1 MPTYP
6 PSPEAWAREFAEESR
21 RAQSIG
27 QRGLLVAGA
36 SSVTAGLVL
45 QSLGVLIAG
54 TAAFPDAAKVTLL
67 LALICFLVAAICGVI
82 TNVTAPGVP
91 SGVYGVSDIDLERSL
106 TTARSKN
113 TSNTT
118 TLVIGLVAEA
128 AGMAL
133 VALTAGLL
141 VFK

>member
-1 MPTYP
+1 MTYP
-6 PSPEAWAREFAEESR
+6 PTPAAWAAEFAEESR
-21 RAQSIG
+21 RAESIG

-45 QSLGVLIAG
+45 QSLGALIAG
-54 TAAFPDAAKVTLL
+54 NAALPGAAKITLL
-67 LALICFLVAAICGVI
+67 LALLAFLAAAICGVI
-82 TNVTAPGVP
+82 TNVTTPGA
-91 SGVYGVSDIDLERSL
+91 SGGVYGVADEALDSALRA
-106 TTARSKN
+106 ARSKN
-113 TSNTT
+113 KSNTT

-128 AGMAL
+128 VGMFL

>member
-54 TAAFPDAAKVTLL
+54 TAALPDAAKVTLL

-82 TNVTAPGVP
+82 TNVTAPGAP
-91 SGVYGVSDIDLERSL
+91 SVYGVSDIDLERSL

>member
-1 MPTYP
+1 MSKYP
-6 PSPEAWAREFAEESR
+6 PSPEAWAAEFAEESG

-45 QSLGVLIAG
+45 QSLAVLIAG
-54 TAAFPDAAKVTLL
+54 TSALPDAAKVMLL
-67 LALICFLVAAICGVI
+67 LALISFLVAAITGVI
-82 TNVTAPGVP
+82 TNVTGPGAP
-91 SGVYGVSDIDLERSL
+91 SVYGAVDIDLERAL
-106 TTARSKN
+106 TAARSKN
-113 TSNTT
+113 NSNTT
-118 TLVIGLVAEA
+118 TLVFGLVAEA
-128 AGMAL
+128 VGMAL